1 MSSEPPVT
9 PKPTAGL
16 RHVALYVNDYEGCLH
31 FYRDLMGM
39 MVEWSPDGD
48 NAFLTSGNDNLAL
61 HRSDKSFDGDQHL
74 DHIGFIIDEEA
85 QVEVWHAFLV
95 AHGVTMLA
103 APRKHRDGARSF
115 YCEDPDGNAVQVI
128 YHPPLSVGEGGPHTP
143 EAG

>member
-1 MSSEPPVT
+1 MSRETPET

-16 RHVALYVNDYEGCLH
+16 RHVALYVNHYEECLH

-39 MVEWSPDGD
+39 QVEWAPDGD

-61 HRSDKSFDGDQHL
+61 HRSDKSFDGDHHL

-85 QVEVWHAFLV
+85 QVDVWYEFLLAHDV
-95 AHGVTMLA
+95 AMLA

-115 YCEDPDGNAVQVI
+115 YCQDPDGNAVQVI
-128 YHPPLSVGEGGPHTP
+128 YHPPLSIGEGGPHTP